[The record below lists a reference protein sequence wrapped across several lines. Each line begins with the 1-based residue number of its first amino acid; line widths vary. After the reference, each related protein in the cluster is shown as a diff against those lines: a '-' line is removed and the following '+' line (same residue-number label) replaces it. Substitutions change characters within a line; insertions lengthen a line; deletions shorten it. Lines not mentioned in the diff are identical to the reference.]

1 MIPRIA
7 ITIGDFNGVGPEII
21 LKALSRR
28 SLRQH
33 HRLLLIGPFEVFQFY
48 RKKFRY
54 SVSLERVSEI
64 PKIFHRSIPVLDM
77 PTATSADISFGQ
89 LSSTAGFCAGS
100 AIEYAANLCRTHDV
114 DAMVTAPISKETLN
128 AAGYRYPGQT
138 EMLAAISGDRR
149 AVMMLISK
157 TMRVGLVTI
166 HQPLR
171 DIPSAVTINNIF
183 ETTLIVGHSL
193 RQDFG
198 IRAPSIAILALNP
211 HASEDGLIGNEDLTV
226 VRPAVEFLKQQKMNV
241 SGPFPADGFFSQW
254 TPHRYDAVIAMY
266 HDQGL
271 IPLKMT
277 AGGHGV
283 NYSAGLSIIR
293 TSPDHGTAF
302 EIAGKKIADPNSM
315 IEAVMMAGQIA
326 RRRRRQS
333 SHIPPT
339 TDRPRTML

>member
-7 ITIGDFNGVGPEII
+7 ITIGDFNGVGPEIT

-28 SLRQH
+28 SLLQH
-33 HRLLLIGPFEVFQFY
+33 HHLLLVGPFEIFQFY

-54 SVSLERVSEI
+54 SVPLEKVSEF
-64 PKIFHRSIPVLDM
+64 PGKFRRSIPVLDL
-77 PTATSADISFGQ
+77 PIATAADVSFGQ
-89 LSSTAGFCAGS
+89 LSSKAGLCAGR
-100 AIEYAANLCRTHDV
+100 AIEYAADLCRTLDI
-114 DAMVTAPISKETLN
+114 DAMVTAPISKEALN
-128 AAGYRYPGQT
+128 ATGYRYPGQT
-138 EMLAAISGDRR
+138 EMLADLSGGRR

-166 HQPLR
+166 HQPLSE
-171 DIPSAVTINNIF
+171 IPSAVTINTIF
-183 ETTLIVGHSL
+183 ETAMIVDRTL
-193 RQDFG
+193 RRDFG

-226 VRPAVEFLKQQKMNV
+226 VRPAVEFLKLQKMNV

-277 AGGHGV
+277 AAGHGV
-283 NYSAGLSIIR
+283 NYSAGLKIIR

-302 EIAGKKIADPNSM
+302 EIAGKNIANPNSM
-315 IEAVMMAGQIA
+315 VEAIIMAGAIA

-333 SHIPPT
+333 SHIPHPT
-339 TDRPRTML
+339 PRIIL